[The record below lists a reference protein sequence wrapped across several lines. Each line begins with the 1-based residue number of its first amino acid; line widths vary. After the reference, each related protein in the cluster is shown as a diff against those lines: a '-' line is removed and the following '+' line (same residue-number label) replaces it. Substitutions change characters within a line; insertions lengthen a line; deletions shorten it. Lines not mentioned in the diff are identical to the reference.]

1 MNPAAPDFE
10 RELKRFAWKVEA
22 GAEYAITQPVFD
34 LDQLDRFLSGSRAF
48 RIPII
53 AGIWPLV
60 SLRNAEFLANEVPGV
75 SVPDAVVERMR
86 AASAGGKEEALA
98 EGVRISREML
108 VAVADRVQ
116 GAQVSAPLG
125 RVPVALEVLEA
136 APIVPARKSGIYS
149 PDLRYVA
156 RPSPELRVPM
166 QDLRSA
172 APALTALSEEENM
185 FRDAVREFAETEVRP
200 HVSAMD
206 EAAQFRPDL
215 IPKFFEL
222 GLMGIEVP
230 EEYGGAGGGI
240 FMSVLA
246 IEELARVD
254 ASAAIYVDV
263 QNTLVNNAFLR
274 WGNDEQQRRYFPR
287 LTRDLLGAFALS
299 EPGSG
304 SDAFALATQGRADAG
319 RVGAHRAEVLD
330 HERRRGRRVHRLR
343 ERRSVQGLQGYH
355 GLHRRARVPRGSP
368 SARRRTSS
376 ASARRAPPSS
386 SSSSAR
392 CPRPTCSGPIGQGY
406 KIAIETL
413 NEGRIGIGAQMIGV
427 ATGALEAAT
436 AYVKERRQFGK
447 AIAEF
452 QGVQFQ
458 LAQMATD
465 LEAARL
471 MVYNAARLKD
481 AGLPF
486 AQQAAMAKL
495 FSSQVADRTT
505 SNCLELFGGYGYSKE
520 YPVEKF
526 YRDAKIG
533 TIYEGTSNMQLQ
545 TIAKTMLK

>member
-1 MNPAAPDFE
+1 
-10 RELKRFAWKVEA
+10 
-22 GAEYAITQPVFD
+22 
-34 LDQLDRFLSGSRAF
+34 
-48 RIPII
+48 
-53 AGIWPLV
+53 
-60 SLRNAEFLANEVPGV
+60 
-75 SVPDAVVERMR
+75 
-86 AASAGGKEEALA
+86 
-98 EGVRISREML
+98 
-108 VAVADRVQ
+108 
-116 GAQVSAPLG
+116 
-125 RVPVALEVLEA
+125 
-136 APIVPARKSGIYS
+136 
-149 PDLRYVA
+149 
-156 RPSPELRVPM
+156 M

-172 APALTALSEEENM
+172 PPALTALTEEENM

-206 EAAQFRPDL
+206 EAAQFRADL

-230 EEYGGAGGGI
+230 EEFGGAAGGI

-263 QNTLVNNAFLR
+263 HNTLVNNALLR
-274 WGNDEQQRRYFPR
+274 WGSDEQQRRYFPR
-287 LTRDLLGAFALS
+287 LTTELLGAFALS

-304 SDAFALATQGRADAG
+304 SDAFALATRAE
-319 RVGAHRAEVLD
+319 RVGDGWELTGRKFWITNGAEAGAFIVFANVDPSKGYKGITAFVVEREFPGFSVGKKENKLGIRASSTTELIL
-330 HERRRGRRVHRLR
+330 E
-343 ERRSVQGLQGYH
+343 QC
-355 GLHRRARVPRGSP
+355 RVPD
-368 SARRRTSS
+368 ANVL
-376 ASARRAPPSS
+376 
-386 SSSSAR
+386 
-392 CPRPTCSGPIGQGY
+392 GPIGQGY

-436 AYVKERRQFGK
+436 TYVKERRQFGK

-471 MVYNAARLKD
+471 MVYNTARLKD
-481 AGLPF
+481 AGQPF

-520 YPVEKF
+520 YPAEKY

-545 TIAKTMLK
+545 TIAKGLLK